1 MNALASDLGRL
12 LSRERVRTDPEDL
25 YAYSS
30 DATYYFVRGNPDAVV
45 LPENAGEVS
54 KVVKYAAKNRIPVTP
69 RGAGTGLSSGC
80 TPIHGGIVID
90 TKRMNR
96 IIEINRGNMTGTV
109 ECGVVLGNFQKAV
122 ERENLFYPP
131 DPQSWEVSTLG
142 GNVSTRAGGPRGVKY
157 GTTPHYV
164 LGLELVLPDGEIINT
179 GGTCVKSSVGY
190 DLTHLLSGAEGTLGV
205 ITRVN
210 LRLLPL
216 PPVHRTAVVVCETLD
231 QAAEMVSEII
241 AQGTVPSKL
250 EFITEAGIGLM
261 NNYISPP
268 LVSNGEAYLLIE
280 LDGTEAQ
287 VTDDAR
293 RLQHI
298 CEVMRAT
305 DVRVIKDERE
315 AQTYWKARV
324 NLGPMILRLFPK
336 MVTEDVTVP
345 RNRIPEFV
353 RALQNIS
360 ASIGMIIGIGGHAG
374 DGNMHP
380 TIVFPELNDDL
391 EQRAKEGIKQIIKTG
406 LALGGT
412 VSGEHGIGLH
422 KAEFTL
428 WELGETQIALQ
439 KRIKQAFDPLGIM
452 NPGKIWPQEVA

>member
-190 DLTHLLSGAEGTLGV
+190 DLTHLL
-205 ITRVN
+205 
-210 LRLLPL
+210 
-216 PPVHRTAVVVCETLD
+216 
-231 QAAEMVSEII
+231 
-241 AQGTVPSKL
+241 
-250 EFITEAGIGLM
+250 
-261 NNYISPP
+261 
-268 LVSNGEAYLLIE
+268 
-280 LDGTEAQ
+280 
-287 VTDDAR
+287 
-293 RLQHI
+293 
-298 CEVMRAT
+298 
-305 DVRVIKDERE
+305 
-315 AQTYWKARV
+315 
-324 NLGPMILRLFPK
+324 
-336 MVTEDVTVP
+336 
-345 RNRIPEFV
+345 
-353 RALQNIS
+353 
-360 ASIGMIIGIGGHAG
+360 
-374 DGNMHP
+374 
-380 TIVFPELNDDL
+380 
-391 EQRAKEGIKQIIKTG
+391 
-406 LALGGT
+406 
-412 VSGEHGIGLH
+412 
-422 KAEFTL
+422 
-428 WELGETQIALQ
+428 
-439 KRIKQAFDPLGIM
+439 
-452 NPGKIWPQEVA
+452 